1 MKSSNPEEKRRFELR
16 QSDKVILIILA
27 VQVLLIIALS
37 VLQRFGLSLI
47 KGAITLYLPIAALF
61 VLVIWGAYV
70 LIRRIRNRTAKIIVG
85 GAVVLVVMV
94 VLMLVFTY
102 VGFVATITVP
112 QKYTTI
118 NSPSGAHKLVVMR
131 ALDPDEE
138 RIEARKA
145 ARLEADPDGD
155 PDVTVRD
162 WGYVYRAYPQVMG
175 MFYRSNADVEG
186 EIYLSYSDG
195 VIPVEDEATEEG
207 EEAKQPAEERQ
218 HGTLMLEWQDGES
231 VAHFFVQDPGI
242 AEGGECTVRF
252 E

>member
-1 MKSSNPEEKRRFELR
+1 MKLLLNRFFILLKRSVKQPINIAML
-16 QSDKVILIILA
+16 VILLALAIIYR
-27 VQVLLIIALS
+27 QVPAS
-37 VLQRFGLSLI
+37 E
-47 KGAITLYLPIAALF
+47 KTLYLPIAALF

-70 LIRRIRNRTAKIIVG
+70 LIRRIRNRTAKIVVG

-112 QKYTTI
+112 QKYTAI